1 MNCYINPATGRAVK
15 ATSRLGK
22 KLAQGMPT
30 TTKKAPA
37 KKAPAKKAPA
47 KKAPARK
54 APAAQKVVVEVKQAP
69 APKKRGRPPKA
80 APAPPAPKKRG
91 RPVGSKNKPKM

>member
-22 KLAQGMPT
+22 KLAKGMPTT

-37 KKAPAKKAPA
+37 KKAPAR
-47 KKAPARK
+47 KAPARK

-80 APAPPAPKKRG
+80 ASAPAAAPKKRG